1 MTGAGGASAITLAGV
16 GGSGAEIGG
25 WLLVPARLRLR
36 DWPAWAD
43 AETKTSAAA
52 TRTVLR
58 M

>member
-1 MTGAGGASAITLAGV
+1 VVVGGASAITLAGV

-25 WLLVPARLRLR
+25 WLLEPARLRLR

-43 AETKTSAAA
+43 AETRTSAAIK
-52 TRTVLR
+52 TVLR